1 MTHWEHYPHDADMG
15 VRGYGETKAQ
25 AFEQALLAL
34 SAIIINPDK
43 LHAEKKISI
52 HCSAEDDELLFADW
66 LNSIIYHMA
75 TDDLFF
81 CRAKV
86 NIDNG
91 QLNAELWGEPID
103 VKRHQPTV
111 EVKGATYTTLKVV
124 EYKPGEWL
132 AQTVVDV

>member
-1 MTHWEHYPHDADMG
+1 MTYWEHYPHDADMG

-34 SAIIINPDK
+34 TAIIVNPDK
-43 LHAEKKISI
+43 LHAEKKISV
-52 HCSAEDDELLFADW
+52 HCAAEDDELLFADW

-91 QLNAELWGEPID
+91 QLDAELWGEAID